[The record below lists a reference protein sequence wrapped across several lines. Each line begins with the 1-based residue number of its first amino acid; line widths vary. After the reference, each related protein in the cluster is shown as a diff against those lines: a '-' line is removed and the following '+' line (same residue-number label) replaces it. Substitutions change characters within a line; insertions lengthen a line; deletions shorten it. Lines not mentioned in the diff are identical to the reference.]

1 MKTCFKLAVLALVL
15 TLMAPRE
22 SFALWDVLTLTPE
35 EAARLG
41 IEVRA
46 TGNPESVS
54 VAVEFA
60 LADALKDFEGAYLEI
75 KPEGDSVISVPMREE
90 RTDAEHVILSF
101 FSHRDQLDTLAVRI
115 RVPGGLGGTLYVIPV
130 DDFVD

>member
-1 MKTCFKLAVLALVL
+1 MQTCFKLLALALVL

-35 EAARLG
+35 EATRLG

-46 TGNPESVS
+46 TGNSESVS
-54 VAVEFA
+54 VAVEFV
-60 LADALKDFEGAYLEI
+60 LADEFKDFEGAYLEI

-90 RTDAEHVILSF
+90 RTDEGHVTLSF
-101 FSHRDQLDTLAVRI
+101 FSHRDQLETLSVRI
-115 RVPGGLGGTLYVIPV
+115 RVPGGLGGTLYVLPV